1 MGDKSRV
8 SYGGGIR
15 AGFHM
20 MAGFH
25 TVGDKSRVSYGG
37 GGGGGGDKSRVS
49 YGVWGD
55 KPKKVFALY
64 PTLIEHEWMG

>member
-1 MGDKSRV
+1 MGGGG
-8 SYGGGIR
+8 GGGIR
-15 AGFHM
+15 A
-20 MAGFH
+20 
-25 TVGDKSRVSYGG
+25 